1 MRARWQLDRMS
12 SSLKADADA
21 ASAGQNNNDPHL
33 RDFALR
39 RKLKSC
45 SFLILFLSVA

>member
-12 SSLKADADA
+12 SSLKAEADAEAEA

-45 SFLILFLSVA
+45 